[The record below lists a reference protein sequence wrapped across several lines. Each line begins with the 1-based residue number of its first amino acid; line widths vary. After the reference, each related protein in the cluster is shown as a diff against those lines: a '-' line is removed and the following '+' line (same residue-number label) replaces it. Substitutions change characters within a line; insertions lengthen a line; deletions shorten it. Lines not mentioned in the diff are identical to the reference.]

1 MTNDIAL
8 RAEGLTKT
16 FGTKTVL
23 RDVDLVVR
31 KGETVVVIGASGSGK
46 TTLLRCVSHLEMPD
60 AGTVDVG
67 GKPVGRVGIP
77 GGWKPA
83 SERQLAIQRRGI
95 GFVFQRFNLF
105 PHLSALD
112 NVVIGLRRVRG
123 MAKPA
128 ARAHAAEHLR
138 KVFLT
143 DHLDKRPAELSG
155 GQQQRV
161 AIARA
166 IAMEPTIILFDEPT
180 SALDP
185 ELVREVL
192 DAIRLLAAAGMTS
205 VIVTHEMSF
214 ARQVANRVIYM
225 DEGVVVEQGTPAELF
240 GAPREPRTRRFLE
253 HFTLEHG
260 RIFRG
265 EPLHT
270 SPENAPTD
278 ARTK

>member
-1 MTNDIAL
+1 MTNTPAL
-8 RAEGLTKT
+8 RVRALSKT
-16 FGTKTVL
+16 YGTKTVL
-23 RDVDLVVR
+23 GGVDLDVTR
-31 KGETVVVIGASGSGK
+31 GETVVVIGASGSGK
-46 TTLLRCVSHLEMPD
+46 TTLLRCINHLELPT
-60 AGTVDVG
+60 AGTVDVDG
-67 GKPVGRVGIP
+67 NPVGRVAIV
-77 GGWKPA
+77 GGFKPA

-112 NVVIGLRRVRG
+112 NVAIGLRKVRG
-123 MAKPA
+123 FSKRE
-128 ARAHAAEHLR
+128 ARERAAEHLR
-138 KVFLT
+138 KVFLG
-143 DHLDKRPAELSG
+143 DHVAKRPNELSG

-225 DEGVVVEQGTPAELF
+225 DEGVVVEQGTPADVF
-240 GAPREPRTRRFLE
+240 GATREARTRRFLE
-253 HFTLEHG
+253 HFTT
-260 RIFRG
+260 
-265 EPLHT
+265 P
-270 SPENAPTD
+270 D
-278 ARTK
+278 ARAAS

>member
-1 MTNDIAL
+1 MTAETSVPAL
-8 RAEGLTKT
+8 RVEGLSKT

-23 RDVDLVVR
+23 RNVDLEVR
-31 KGETVVVIGASGSGK
+31 RGETVVVIGASGSGK
-46 TTLLRCVSHLEMPD
+46 TTLLRCISHLELPT
-60 AGTVDVG
+60 AGFVDVDG
-67 GKPVGRVGIP
+67 RPIGRVAVI

-83 SERQLAIQRRGI
+83 SERQLAIQRRGV

-105 PHLSALD
+105 PHLTALD
-112 NVVIGLRRVRG
+112 NVAIGLRHVRG
-123 MAKPA
+123 MAKRS
-128 ARAHAAEHLR
+128 ARERAAEHLR
-138 KVFLT
+138 MVFLGE
-143 DHLDKRPAELSG
+143 HLAKRPAELSG

-192 DAIRLLAAAGMTS
+192 DAIRILASTGMTS

-225 DEGVVVEQGTPAELF
+225 DEGVIVEQGTPAEPF
-240 GAPREPRTRRFLE
+240 
-253 HFTLEHG
+253 
-260 RIFRG
+260 
-265 EPLHT
+265 
-270 SPENAPTD
+270 
-278 ARTK
+278 

>member
-1 MTNDIAL
+1 MMAAPSPPAL
-8 RAEGLTKT
+8 RVEGLSKT

-23 RDVDLVVR
+23 RNVDLEVR

-46 TTLLRCVSHLEMPD
+46 TTLLRCISHLELPS
-60 AGTVDVG
+60 AGVVDVG
-67 GKPVGRVGIP
+67 GKPVGRVNIP

-83 SERQLAIQRRGI
+83 SERQLAIQRPGI

-105 PHLSALD
+105 PHLTALD
-112 NVVIGLRRVRG
+112 NVAIGLRRVRG
-123 MAKPA
+123 MGKSA
-128 ARAHAAEHLR
+128 ARAHASEHLR
-138 KVFLT
+138 KVFLG

-166 IAMEPTIILFDEPT
+166 IAMEPTITLFDEPT

-185 ELVREVL
+185 ELVREAL

-225 DEGVVVEQGTPAELF
+225 DEGVIVEQGTPAELF

-253 HFTLEHG
+253 HFTL
-260 RIFRG
+260 
-265 EPLHT
+265 
-270 SPENAPTD
+270 SD
-278 ARTK
+278 ARAAP